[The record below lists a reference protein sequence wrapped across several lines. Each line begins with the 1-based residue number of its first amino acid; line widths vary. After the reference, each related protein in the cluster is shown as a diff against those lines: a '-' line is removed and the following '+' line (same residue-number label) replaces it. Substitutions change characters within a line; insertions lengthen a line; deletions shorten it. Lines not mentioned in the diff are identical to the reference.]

1 MIQPT
6 TTRWHL
12 IIVQTLFINLI
23 ARYLGQAFTT
33 YSARHGDTQWRSL
46 RPHLVRIK
54 AHTQRINPVV
64 SAVTELGRGRGRMRK
79 GTQVGT
85 DRVQEIRG
93 VFPRRGVS
101 GMSPS
106 RTEANRKE
114 KAERP
119 GCSWENSN
127 ATCKTREPGAG
138 RCPEGSQTR
147 TGLRAVYMSSWTKWN
162 SGKKDRMNTNAHSRK
177 NQENGPCISV
187 EKAVTLTNAFRILII
202 P

>member
-1 MIQPT
+1 M
-6 TTRWHL
+6 
-12 IIVQTLFINLI
+12 
-23 ARYLGQAFTT
+23 
-33 YSARHGDTQWRSL
+33 
-46 RPHLVRIK
+46 RIK

-119 GCSWENSN
+119 GCS
-127 ATCKTREPGAG
+127 
-138 RCPEGSQTR
+138 
-147 TGLRAVYMSSWTKWN
+147 
-162 SGKKDRMNTNAHSRK
+162 
-177 NQENGPCISV
+177 
-187 EKAVTLTNAFRILII
+187 
-202 P
+202 